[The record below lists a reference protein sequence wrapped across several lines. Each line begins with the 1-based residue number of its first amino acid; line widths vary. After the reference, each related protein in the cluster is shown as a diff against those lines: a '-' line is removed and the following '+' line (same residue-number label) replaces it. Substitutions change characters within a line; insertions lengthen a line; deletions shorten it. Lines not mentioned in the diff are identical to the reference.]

1 MGFKRQDKTG
11 KLFGGGK
18 VNEKKRKKLE
28 ENTRNLLGLLGEDPS
43 REGLINTP
51 KRVAKAWEF
60 LTKGYN
66 EDLDKLINNAIFE
79 GESKDMVIVKNLSL
93 IHI

>member
-1 MGFKRQDKTG
+1 M
-11 KLFGGGK
+11 
-18 VNEKKRKKLE
+18 NEKKRKKLE

-66 EDLDKLINNAIFE
+66 EDLDKPVSYTHLTLPTIY
-79 GESKDMVIVKNLSL
+79 SV
-93 IHI
+93 